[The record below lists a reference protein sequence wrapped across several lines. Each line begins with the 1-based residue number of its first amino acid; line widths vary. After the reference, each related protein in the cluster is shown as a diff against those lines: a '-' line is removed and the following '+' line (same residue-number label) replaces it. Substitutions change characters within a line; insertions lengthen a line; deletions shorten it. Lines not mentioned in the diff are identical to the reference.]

1 MKITFAMIVFNTDF
15 VLKQVLESIIP
26 YAHKII
32 IVEGPVKYWQDKGF
46 TTSTDNTNYILNE
59 FDVYSKIT
67 NEFDNKSPHQKVK
80 IIHGQWKEK
89 TEQCQAFMK
98 YVPEDTDY
106 LWCIDAD
113 EVFKPETI
121 EEVFKVLKHV
131 RPGSVGFRSYTFY
144 GGFQRVMGGMETR
157 HNFKR
162 VLQYAPGCKYLNH
175 RPPTLSSETGKPFKH
190 MEGMYHYSYVSPN
203 QVKAKIE
210 YYEEA
215 VIKNGDCKPDYYNKV
230 FLPWQ
235 KDYKKTESLYNG
247 VHEFKS
253 AACYTNHFDGH
264 HPQIIRNSMEE
275 LQDKFK
281 RQLDEEKDIL

>member
-1 MKITFAMIVFNTDF
+1 MIVFNTDF
-15 VLKQVLESIIP
+15 VLRQVLESIIP

-32 IVEGPVKYWQDKGF
+32 IVEGPVHYWQEKGF
-46 TTSTDNTNYILNE
+46 TTSTDDTNKIINE
-59 FDVYSKIT
+59 FEEQTHTEWFEWI
-67 NEFDNKSPHQKVK
+67 KV
-80 IIHGQWKEK
+80 IHGQWKEK
-89 TEQCQAFMK
+89 TEQCQAFMP

-121 EEVFKVLKHV
+121 EQVIRILKHTK
-131 RPGSVGFRSYTFY
+131 PSSLGFKSHTFY
-144 GGFQRVMGGMETR
+144 GGFRRVMVGMEAR

-162 VLQYAPGCKYLNH
+162 VLKYAPGCEYLNH
-175 RPPTLSSETGKPFKH
+175 RPPTLSSETGKPFTH
-190 MEGMYHYSYVSPN
+190 LEGMYHYSYVSPV
-203 QVKAKIE
+203 QVKAKIK

-215 VIKNGDCKPDYYNKV
+215 VIQNGDCKKDYFEKV

-235 KDYKKTESLYNG
+235 KKPKETEIANFG

-253 AACYTNHFDGH
+253 INCPTQEFIGE
-264 HPQIIRNSMEE
+264 HPQVIRNSMEE

-281 RQLDEEKDIL
+281 RQLCQTQE